1 METEDH
7 LIKLFPP
14 KWRAT
19 VVITAGVVLQF
30 TLGLVYT
37 FGNIL
42 PYLTSYIRW
51 KVNPEQTQGSLIWL
65 QSLMSGFPFSMLT
78 GGYLERLLGARWGAA
93 FGSVIYTGS
102 LALSYFSIQESYFLL
117 IVTMGLFASFGIGV
131 TYNCVL
137 IQCQKWLPHRVGL
150 VSG

>member
-1 METEDH
+1 
-7 LIKLFPP
+7 
-14 KWRAT
+14 
-19 VVITAGVVLQF
+19 
-30 TLGLVYT
+30 
-37 FGNIL
+37 
-42 PYLTSYIRW
+42 
-51 KVNPEQTQGSLIWL
+51 
-65 QSLMSGFPFSMLT
+65 MLT

-137 IQCQKWLPHRVGL
+137 IQCQKAGIFKYNFIEYQRGPAGFKNGILKL
-150 VSG
+150 EET